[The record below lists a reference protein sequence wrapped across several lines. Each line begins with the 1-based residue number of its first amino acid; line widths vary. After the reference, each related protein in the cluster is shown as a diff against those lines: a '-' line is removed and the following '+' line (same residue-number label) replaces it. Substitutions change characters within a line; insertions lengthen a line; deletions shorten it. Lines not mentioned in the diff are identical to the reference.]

1 MAQLNTI
8 PAESAPLTAAPQS
21 KTTLKGL
28 VAGAALA
35 SFVLGMLAATAV
47 TSQASR
53 APASFMGRSK
63 DCMTGSTGL
72 KWCPNMNSCEAPWEY
87 TSPENPHGWEHACYG
102 SG

>member
-8 PAESAPLTAAPQS
+8 PAESAPLTAPQS

-53 APASFMGRSK
+53 APASFMGRSIVVG
-63 DCMTGSTGL
+63 T
-72 KWCPNMNSCEAPWEY
+72 
-87 TSPENPHGWEHACYG
+87 
-102 SG
+102 

>member
-8 PAESAPLTAAPQS
+8 PAESAPLTAPQS